1 MDFILRQQLTSDELP
16 PWAGIVFKYPVD
28 SDTLSEKLR
37 EAYPDCKTLRERKH
51 RAAIDFLSAE
61 LSRMQAG
68 NSNTDAICLDNFRF
82 PAQEPAPD
90 ASKSLATDKKMAKDQ
105 GPWSTYATRN
115 PSETALP
122 DYVLDPD
129 VTHSLSSPQTPVYGF
144 QPDLTFYEGQWDPR
158 QNQPS
163 EYPPPG

>member
-1 MDFILRQQLTSDELP
+1 MGMVRSTE
-16 PWAGIVFKYPVD
+16 
-28 SDTLSEKLR
+28 
-37 EAYPDCKTLRERKH
+37 PDV
-51 RAAIDFLSAE
+51 
-61 LSRMQAG
+61 
-68 NSNTDAICLDNFRF
+68 
-82 PAQEPAPD
+82 PAQD
-90 ASKSLATDKKMAKDQ
+90 GSKSIKLEHASDVHHETMNRRVIDCQPAISTNPVSPYQNVGPLPNEQHNDERANEYVQSQNLISAFTLQMAKDQ